1 MFLINTALLYV
12 LKKLAAKLKSTEC
25 YRNFSIK
32 TVFKIIT
39 DFLKWLW
46 NLFLFVLEP
55 YGAFTTLITVNF
67 AFFSSSF
74 LIFIFYVGIFNLEL
88 NDDLRILTSLK
99 YALYTCCSNIVIIM
113 VCQCLSRLV
122 NIAIFRS
129 FRRSTYFISFL
140 IGALIIFMISIH
152 LRWCC
157 VLVFLYFGIFIQ
169 NLNPIIN
176 RITIINNSS

>member
-1 MFLINTALLYV
+1 MASKTNSATIADATKLENEKDVLSLDWVWKGLIMFLINTALLYV

-113 VCQCLSRLV
+113 VCQCLS
-122 NIAIFRS
+122 
-129 FRRSTYFISFL
+129 
-140 IGALIIFMISIH
+140 G
-152 LRWCC
+152 
-157 VLVFLYFGIFIQ
+157 FG
-169 NLNPIIN
+169 
-176 RITIINNSS
+176 